1 MSLFVAEIPTFQ
13 QSESEALPF
22 LHRLRFVLTKEEA
35 QMQGLNYDCLKIYDH
50 LLFENKWRPETGLQV
65 CFKQQTWG

>member
-1 MSLFVAEIPTFQ
+1 MSLFVAEIPTSQ

-50 LLFENKWRPETGLQV
+50 LLFENK
-65 CFKQQTWG
+65 